1 MVTCEPSGNH
11 FSQSSEKTPHVPIP
25 GQHGVGTGGGGLVGE
40 LGGDGRNGRR
50 SGGGSLR
57 RDRERQ
63 RKSRQEIRDK
73 DFEGGRKEE

>member
-1 MVTCEPSGNH
+1 MGE
-11 FSQSSEKTPHVPIP
+11 
-25 GQHGVGTGGGGLVGE
+25 TGGGV
-40 LGGDGRNGRR
+40 
-50 SGGGSLR
+50 GGSLR

>member
-25 GQHGVGTGGGGLVGE
+25 GQYGVGTGGGGLVGE

-50 SGGGSLR
+50 SGGELKKGQG
-57 RDRERQ
+57 ET
-63 RKSRQEIRDK
+63 E
-73 DFEGGRKEE
+73 KE